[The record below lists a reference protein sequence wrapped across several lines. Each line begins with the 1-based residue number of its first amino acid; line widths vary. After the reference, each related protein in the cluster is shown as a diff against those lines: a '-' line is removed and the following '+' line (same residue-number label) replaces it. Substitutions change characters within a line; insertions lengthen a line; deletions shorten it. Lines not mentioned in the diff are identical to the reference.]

1 MVQFTYFFLLSVI
14 KSFFHCYLLS
24 LATQKYAIRNKVEMM
39 ELDSRDYDEYFVDGV
54 ESMKKLSQ
62 EEAPVR
68 NNWRREIKVTVS

>member
-1 MVQFTYFFLLSVI
+1 
-14 KSFFHCYLLS
+14 
-24 LATQKYAIRNKVEMM
+24 MM